1 MIFCKKSNQKSYPF
15 ILPPLPFGKNDFVP
29 YFSSETFDYH
39 YEKHHQTYLTNLNNL
54 LQNYPEL
61 QGKNLEELIIASNL
75 NPEILNIFN
84 NAAQVWNHSFFW
96 HSISPQ
102 GGGKPT
108 GRILEQIN
116 KDFDSYDK
124 FVAEFK
130 QAAMRQ
136 FGSGWVWLTFSND
149 KLQIVK
155 TSNADTP
162 ITKSIKP
169 LIGFDVWEH
178 AYYIDYRNKRLDYVT
193 IFIEHMI
200 NWQFAQENMI

>member
-1 MIFCKKSNQKSYPF
+1 MIFCKKSNQESYPF
-15 ILPPLPFGKNDFVP
+15 ILPPLPFGKNDFVS

-39 YEKHHQTYLTNLNNL
+39 YEKHHQTYVTNLNNL

-75 NPEILNIFN
+75 NPEMLNIFN

-116 KDFDSYDK
+116 KDFGSYDQ

-130 QAAMRQ
+130 QVAVSQ
-136 FGSGWVWLTFSND
+136 FGSGWVWLTFGND
-149 KLQIVK
+149 KLQIIK

-162 ITKSIKP
+162 ITKSIRP